1 MKSLTP
7 FIIILTTLS
16 CTSHDIMIGKN
27 ILIKEFPQEVKL
39 TGERVDITSIGVND
53 IFVVDTFLICFK
65 ADGLDDFFDIYS
77 TNTYQSLGKF
87 LSPGRGPDEFLNAI
101 YMGQYFKDS
110 LNTYMWVKDGAL
122 MKLVLFNVTE
132 SIRQQKTILDSCIY
146 LSEDCRGECFVLGDT
161 LISIVNSSYNHI
173 LNTYDLKKDSLL
185 QSPIIML
192 SDPFKNVG
200 AYLLNM
206 GNCLRPDHKKF
217 ASMMLYFNQINIFS
231 PQFTDVITLSIYK
244 PTVPIKEVSLIEER
258 DRTWYFSD
266 IAATNLYIYAL
277 YINHP
282 SPYIHEFEKG
292 VEILQFD
299 WEGTPIRKFIIT
311 DNIINFILDI
321 PKKCIYGFKM
331 NEEIYKY
338 DISDYL

>member
-146 LSEDCRGECFVLGDT
+146 LSEDCRGEW
-161 LISIVNSSYNHI
+161 
-173 LNTYDLKKDSLL
+173 
-185 QSPIIML
+185 
-192 SDPFKNVG
+192 DPVFQC
-200 AYLLNM
+200 A
-206 GNCLRPDHKKF
+206 C
-217 ASMMLYFNQINIFS
+217 
-231 PQFTDVITLSIYK
+231 
-244 PTVPIKEVSLIEER
+244 
-258 DRTWYFSD
+258 
-266 IAATNLYIYAL
+266 
-277 YINHP
+277 
-282 SPYIHEFEKG
+282 
-292 VEILQFD
+292 
-299 WEGTPIRKFIIT
+299 
-311 DNIINFILDI
+311 
-321 PKKCIYGFKM
+321 
-331 NEEIYKY
+331 
-338 DISDYL
+338 